1 MSRIKM
7 WRMTAFVVAAGL
19 CALPIVGAAATRVG
33 NDGGTAEEELLNLM
47 KAATSAA
54 REGDQAKLK
63 EIAHGLKETSGRGKG
78 HSGPFEG

>member
-7 WRMTAFVVAAGL
+7 WRMTAFVVGAGL

-33 NDGGTAEEELLNLM
+33 NDGATA
-47 KAATSAA
+47 AA

-63 EIAHGLKETSGRGKG
+63 EIAHGLKDTSGRGKG